1 MSDDEKIEIAKLWR
15 EVMDVWVRGFD
26 YTKGYPRHLTDP
38 YGRGIKDA
46 LGQLCPSLQQRPL
59 DQRWSNPADTQS
71 FLHDRDRPNAKE
83 YQERLMEF
91 YRHYPHKPEYLYKN
105 EQQTKK
111 AMTKFK
117 KGDRVK
123 VIRESSINLGCEG
136 VVTHTFPDSRSYTV
150 DLDDMGSVAF
160 SESSLTLV
168 DQPISTTPDKVLQ
181 AAKTSPQAKDAL
193 KALFPDVFKDEL
205 YEFGN
210 RSLRIDD
217 WGTSPLFIGDYF
229 APIGLGKKCLIVH
242 DDWEMKTQQH
252 NGRTILTFH
261 KKP

>member
-71 FLHDRDRPNAKE
+71 FLHDLDRPNAKE

-91 YRHYPHKPEYLYKN
+91 YRSYPYKPEDLYKN

-123 VIRESSINLGCEG
+123 VIR
-136 VVTHTFPDSRSYTV
+136 
-150 DLDDMGSVAF
+150 
-160 SESSLTLV
+160 ESSLTLV

>member
-91 YRHYPHKPEYLYKN
+91 YRSYPYKPEDLYKN

-123 VIRESSINLGCEG
+123 CMNPNS
-136 VVTHTFPDSRSYTV
+136 V
-150 DLDDMGSVAF
+150 DYIKTGTCTTDVDKCNWVRIDGRIGETLY
-160 SESSLTLV
+160 ETKYLTIV
-168 DQPISTTPDKVLQ
+168 DQPLSTTPDKVLQ

-193 KALFPDVFKDEL
+193 KALFPDVFKDEPL
-205 YEFGN
+205 TSRMGGG
-210 RSLRIDD
+210 SRIFD
-217 WGTSPLFIGDYF
+217 GVFIGADGSYII
-229 APIGLGKKCLIVH
+229 AEGDVEVRAKEQAYG
-242 DDWEMKTQQH
+242 TT
-252 NGRTILTFH
+252 TITFH

>member
-1 MSDDEKIEIAKLWR
+1 MSSDFFHK
-15 EVMDVWVRGFD
+15 
-26 YTKGYPRHLTDP
+26 
-38 YGRGIKDA
+38 
-46 LGQLCPSLQQRPL
+46 QRMSWSPFTPC
-59 DQRWSNPADTQS
+59 DMIINGVKYRPDRPRWSDQSDIEQFLSDRRSAPAHSLMDQYLR
-71 FLHDRDRPNAKE
+71 LH
-83 YQERLMEF
+83 
-91 YRHYPHKPEYLYKN
+91 
-105 EQQTKK
+105 EQQTKE
-111 AMTKFK
+111 AMSKFK

-150 DLDDMGSVAF
+150 DLDDMGRVAF
-160 SESSLTLV
+160 AESSLIPV
-168 DQPISTTPDKVLQ
+168 DQPLSTTPDKVLQ
-181 AAKTSPQAKDAL
+181 AAKTSQQAKDAL

>member
-91 YRHYPHKPEYLYKN
+91 YRSYPHKPEDLYKN
-105 EQQTKK
+105 EQQTKE

-160 SESSLTLV
+160 SESSLTIV
-168 DQPISTTPDKVLQ
+168 DQPLSTTPDKVLQ
-181 AAKTSPQAKDAL
+181 AAKTSQQAKDAL
-193 KALFPDVFKDEL
+193 KALFPDVFKDYPLEIKQEPHAEIC
-205 YEFGN
+205 YGVFVGN
-210 RSLRIDD
+210 GWLGERGRYLHVANNVDVRSDKQKD
-217 WGTSPLFIGDYF
+217 GT
-229 APIGLGKKCLIVH
+229 
-242 DDWEMKTQQH
+242 
-252 NGRTILTFH
+252 TILTFH